1 MSLPQAP
8 APTSRLFLSK
18 NIYKILTTGLILAAC
33 CGFMLSSISVANAQN
48 LTPEQ
53 QAELR
58 AQLEQIERE
67 IANQQAILDQ
77 KKLEGSSISRDI
89 AILNAK
95 IKQAQLKIKAHELSI
110 KKLGKDITVKSNTI
124 TALSGR
130 IDKSK
135 ESLAQIIQRTREID
149 NYSLA
154 EALLSS
160 KDLSEFFIDLDSYT
174 SIKQSMKFHL
184 DDIKEAKQENET
196 AKEQLDD
203 KRDQEIDT
211 KVNVQKEQA
220 LIKKSEAEKQALLNV
235 NKTQQKGYQSI
246 IANKQAE
253 AAKIRNQ
260 LFSLRDSAAIKF
272 GDAVA
277 LAKTV
282 SAKTGVDPAFLLA
295 IIQQESNLGANVGQC
310 YLADPVTG
318 NGTRKSTGA
327 SVSRVMKPT
336 RDVQPFLEITA
347 ALGRDPYKTVVSCP
361 LEIGYGGAMGP
372 AQFIPSTWVLFKSRL
387 SAALDVVTADPWR
400 PLDAFMASA
409 MYLGDLGAAGG
420 SYTGELKAA
429 CKYYGS
435 GGSTCA
441 YGRSVMTKVQAI
453 QTNIDIIQAN

>member
-1 MSLPQAP
+1 M
-8 APTSRLFLSK
+8 PTSRLFLSK
-18 NIYKILTTGLILAAC
+18 NIYKILTAGFIFVAC
-33 CGFMLSSISVANAQN
+33 CSFALSSVNVANAQD

-53 QAELR
+53 QAALR
-58 AQLEQIERE
+58 AQLQQIEQE

-77 KKLEGSSISRDI
+77 KKQEGSSISRDI

-95 IKQAQLKIKAHELSI
+95 IKQAQLKIQAHEISI
-110 KKLGKDITVKSNTI
+110 KNLGKDINVKSNTI

-220 LIKKSEAEKQALLNV
+220 LIKQSEAEKQRLLNA
-235 NKTQQKGYQSI
+235 NKNEQKGYQTI

-260 LFSLRDSAAIKF
+260 LFQLRDTAAIKF

-277 LAKTV
+277 LAKIV
-282 SAKTGVDPAFLLA
+282 AGKTGVDPAFLLA

-310 YLADPVTG
+310 YLADPATG

-327 SVSRVMKPT
+327 SVLKVMKPT
-336 RDVQPFLEITA
+336 RDVQPFLEITG

-361 LEIGYGGAMGP
+361 LEVGYGGAMGP
-372 AQFIPSTWVLFKSRL
+372 AQFIPSTWALFKSRL
-387 SAALDVVTADPWR
+387 SAALDVTTADPWR

-420 SYTGELKAA
+420 SYTGEIKAA

-441 YGRSVMTKVQAI
+441 YGRSVMTRVQAI
-453 QTNIDIIQAN
+453 QANIDIIQAN